1 MIIKRML
8 LENYG
13 LFSGKNEFDLD
24 PNRKRRGPKKKRPI
38 ILFGGKNGAG
48 KTTFLGATRLLLYGR
63 QSLEG
68 KVSQAEY
75 EKVLIGHLHRKKSAA
90 TCADFARI
98 GLEFDHVINGEKNT
112 YYVERNWTLK
122 SGGRVQ
128 ETFKVDKDGA
138 TFEDVGPKHWESFIS
153 DIVPARLSQLFF
165 FDGEKIKSIAEDLSS
180 NVAIAEAIQSLLG
193 IDNVLSLKSDLK
205 IYKSRLLKDSNPE
218 DYQRNLT
225 SIENAIKVLD
235 EEEALLRENMANLK
249 SSKDELGRDTQALEL
264 ELEGKGGD
272 FAADR
277 EANKHKAEHLKEL
290 ITVNENQIRVLA
302 DTALPFALC
311 PKVSAQ
317 LVTQLDKEQASQKS
331 RTAEDNISALREV
344 LLGKASQLKS
354 GQKTAITQFIDAHI
368 ADYISAIR
376 PTDKTSAIHQL
387 NERDSGQLTRLL
399 EDEAKF
405 KLNET
410 LAMISRLESLHLE
423 LHDINRDLVKAPAV
437 EDISDLLKKLKEES
451 KKLGDIESQMSRLE
465 DEMRKLSAGRSQLE
479 RDKIRA
485 EDKMKA
491 EGKESEKLDYLK
503 KLGPALDAYQKRLTL
518 AKIETLRHEVTECF
532 NRLARKS
539 DFVKGIDIDP
549 QSFSVTLLDEHGR
562 SIPREDLSSGEKQI
576 FAIAMLWGLARTSGR
591 PLPVVIDTPL
601 GRLDSDHRKK
611 LIQNYFPNAGHQV
624 ILLSTDTEVDQN
636 LYNQLEPHI
645 SQSYHLEYDHK
656 KGHTKATADSYFWRA
671 KQPA

>member
-1 MIIKRML
+1 ML

-24 PNRKRRGPKKKRPI
+24 PIRKRRGPKKRRPI

-63 QSLEG
+63 QSLDG

-75 EKVLIGHLHRKKSAA
+75 DKVLIGHLHRNKSAA
-90 TCADFARI
+90 SCAEFARI

-122 SGGRVQ
+122 SGGKVQ
-128 ETFKVDKDGA
+128 EDFKVDKDGSPL
-138 TFEDVGPKHWESFIS
+138 EEISPKHWESFIS

-218 DYQRNLT
+218 EYQSTLT
-225 SIENAIKVLD
+225 SIEDEINELDEKESLLVGELGHLKTSKDTLLLAIK
-235 EEEALLRENMANLK
+235 
-249 SSKDELGRDTQALEL
+249 ALEL
-264 ELEGKGGD
+264 DLEGKGGD
-272 FAADR
+272 FAAER
-277 EANKHKAEHLKEL
+277 SANKHKAEHLKEL
-290 ITVNENQIRVLA
+290 ITINETQIRVLA

-311 PKVSAQ
+311 PSINAKLVSQ
-317 LVTQLDKEQASQKS
+317 LENEQASQKA
-331 RTAEDNISALREV
+331 RTAEDNITELHQAL
-344 LLGKASQLKS
+344 LKKASQLKS
-354 GQKTAITQFIDAHI
+354 AQKTSVIKFIDENI
-368 ADYISAIR
+368 TGYIGGISSTNET
-376 PTDKTSAIHQL
+376 PVIHQL
-387 NERDSGQLTRLL
+387 TERDSGQLTRLVQ
-399 EDEAKF
+399 DEANS
-405 KLNET
+405 KLIET
-410 LAMISRLESLHLE
+410 LAAIARLESLHIE
-423 LHDINRDLVKAPAV
+423 LHNINRDLQKAPAA
-437 EDISDLLKKLKEES
+437 EDISSVLKDLKDES
-451 KKLGDIESQMSRLE
+451 KKLGDIEAQMSRVE
-465 DEMRKLSAGRSQLE
+465 EEKRKLSTRREQIN
-479 RDKIRA
+479 RDKIKA
-485 EDKMKA
+485 EDKIKTK
-491 EGKESEKLDYLK
+491 GKESEKLDYLE
-503 KLGPALDAYQKRLTL
+503 KLGPALDTYQERLTI

-549 QSFSVTLLDEHGR
+549 KSFAVNLLDEHGR

-624 ILLSTDTEVDQN
+624 ILLSTDTEVDQG
-636 LYNQLEPHI
+636 LYKQLEPHI
-645 SQSYHLEYDHK
+645 SQSYHLVYDHK
-656 KGHTKATADSYFWRA
+656 KGHTKATADSYFW
-671 KQPA
+671 KTEQPA

>member
-24 PNRKRRGPKKKRPI
+24 PTRKRRGPKKRRPI

-63 QSLEG
+63 QSLDG
-68 KVSQAEY
+68 KVSQADY
-75 EKVLIGHLHRKKSAA
+75 DKVLIGHLHRNKSAA
-90 TCADFARI
+90 SCAEFARI

-122 SGGRVQ
+122 SGGKVQ
-128 ETFKVDKDGA
+128 EDFKVDKDNA
-138 TFEDVGPKHWESFIS
+138 PLKEISPKHWESFIS

-218 DYQRNLT
+218 DYRSNLA
-225 SIENAIKVLD
+225 SIECQIKELD
-235 EEEALLRENMANLK
+235 EQESLVVEKVGHLK
-249 SSKDELGRDTQALEL
+249 TTKDELLRAIKALEL
-264 ELEGKGGD
+264 DLEGKGGD
-272 FAADR
+272 FAAER
-277 EANKHKAEHLKEL
+277 MANKHKAEHLKEL
-290 ITVNENQIRVLA
+290 VAVQENQIRVLA

-311 PKVSAQ
+311 PSISAK
-317 LVTQLDKEQASQKS
+317 LVTQLENEQASQKA
-331 RTAEDNISALREV
+331 RTAEENISVLREA
-344 LLGKASQLKS
+344 LLKKASQLKQ
-354 GQKTAITQFIDAHI
+354 GQKTSVTKFIEENI
-368 ADYISAIR
+368 SDYITEIGS
-376 PTDKTSAIHQL
+376 TDSPPVIHQL
-387 NERDSGQLTRLL
+387 TDRDSGQLTRLVQ
-399 EDEAKF
+399 DEAQS

-410 LAMISRLESLHLE
+410 LAAVARLESLHLE
-423 LHDINRDLVKAPAV
+423 LHNINRDLEKAPVA
-437 EDISDLLKKLKEES
+437 EDISGVLENLKGES
-451 KKLGDIESQMSRLE
+451 KKLGDVEAQMNRLE
-465 DEMRKLSAGRSQLE
+465 EEKRKLSTQREQLN
-479 RDKIRA
+479 RDKLKA

-491 EGKESEKLDYLK
+491 EGKESEKLAYLK
-503 KLGPALDAYQKRLTL
+503 KIGPALDAYQERLTI
-518 AKIETLRHEVTECF
+518 AKIATLRQEVTECF

-549 QSFSVTLLDEHGR
+549 KSFAVTLLDEHGR

-624 ILLSTDTEVDQN
+624 ILLSTDTEVDQG

-645 SQSYHLEYDHK
+645 SKSYHLVYDHK

-671 KQPA
+671 SQPA

>member
-24 PNRKRRGPKKKRPI
+24 PTRKRRGPKKRRPI

-63 QSLEG
+63 QSLDG

-75 EKVLIGHLHRKKSAA
+75 DKVLIGHLHRNKSAA
-90 TCADFARI
+90 SCAEFARI

-122 SGGRVQ
+122 SGGKVQ
-128 ETFKVDKDGA
+128 EDFKVDKDDA
-138 TFEDVGPKHWESFIS
+138 PLEEISPKHWESFIS

-218 DYQRNLT
+218 DYRSNLA
-225 SIENAIKVLD
+225 SIENQIQELD
-235 EEEALLRENMANLK
+235 EQESLVVEKVGRLK
-249 SSKDELGRDTQALEL
+249 TTKDELLRAIKALEL
-264 ELEGKGGD
+264 DLEGKGGD
-272 FAADR
+272 FAAER
-277 EANKHKAEHLKEL
+277 MANKHKAEHLKEL
-290 ITVNENQIRVLA
+290 VAVQENQIRVLA

-311 PKVSAQ
+311 PSISAK
-317 LVTQLDKEQASQKS
+317 LVTQLENEQASQKA
-331 RTAEDNISALREV
+331 RTAEENISVLREA
-344 LLGKASQLKS
+344 LLKKASQLKQ
-354 GQKTAITQFIDAHI
+354 GQKTSVTKFIEENI
-368 ADYISAIR
+368 SDYITEIGS
-376 PTDKTSAIHQL
+376 TDSPPVIHQL
-387 NERDSGQLTRLL
+387 TDRDSSQLTRLVQ
-399 EDEAKF
+399 DEAQS

-410 LAMISRLESLHLE
+410 LTTMARLESLHLE
-423 LHDINRDLVKAPAV
+423 LHNINRDLEKAPVA
-437 EDISDLLKKLKEES
+437 EDISGVLENLKGES
-451 KKLGDIESQMSRLE
+451 KKLGDVEAQMNRLE
-465 DEMRKLSAGRSQLE
+465 EEKRKLSTQREQLN
-479 RDKIRA
+479 RDKLKA
-485 EDKMKA
+485 EDKIEK
-491 EGKESEKLDYLK
+491 EGKESEKLAYLK
-503 KLGPALDAYQKRLTL
+503 KLGPALDAYQERLTI
-518 AKIETLRHEVTECF
+518 AKIATLRQEVTECF

-549 QSFSVTLLDEHGR
+549 KSFAVNLLDEHGR

-624 ILLSTDTEVDQN
+624 ILLSTDTEVDQG

-645 SQSYHLEYDHK
+645 SQSYHLVYDHK

-671 KQPA
+671 SQPV